1 MSNTI
6 KLTDVKG
13 VGSVTLT
20 LDDSKRVFTFIGT
33 NGVGKTKCL
42 ESLFQWFLLTNT
54 SFWQYADNSR
64 INLEL
69 FNFTSMSV
77 DNKLFSMPLVVGGLH
92 NPATFNT
99 KNIKEVQ
106 HKKPVVFLGSQ
117 NRGHIQ
123 HDTILQNKP
132 AGNFSER
139 RKQYFSYLITGM
151 KENFSSLNMN
161 MGIEQWFVMQ
171 AQSSNKYQKQD
182 DNREVEIE
190 TVLRILHQ
198 IDSTI
203 DESFIEIDGDFRVF
217 IKINGHKRDLT
228 QLSTGFA
235 SILKIVQSI
244 VSGYGYFTNGKEL
257 QNTDGIVLIDEIES
271 HLHIKWQANIVSLLK
286 KVFPNTVFYIA
297 THSSVVLSQLEQGEG
312 YRLVRNDNNAVMAE
326 SIVEPSN
333 VSFIDLLN
341 DAFGIDTNQL
351 KRQQLLNTNQEL
363 AKQQLLNLINGVG

>member
-1 MSNTI
+1 MNNTI
-6 KLTDVKG
+6 QLTDVKG
-13 VGSVTLT
+13 VGRVTLT
-20 LDDSKRVFTFIGT
+20 LDETKRVFTFIGT

-42 ESLFQWFLLTNT
+42 ESLFQWFLLTNN
-54 SFWQYADNSR
+54 SFWQYADNGL

-69 FNFTSMSV
+69 FNFTSISV
-77 DNKLFSMPLVVGGLH
+77 DNRLFSMPLVVGGLH

-123 HDTILQNKP
+123 HDNILLGKP
-132 AGNFSER
+132 VGSFSER
-139 RKQYFSYLITGM
+139 RKQYFSYLLTSM

-198 IDSTI
+198 IDNTI

-244 VSGYGYFTNGKEL
+244 VSGYGYFTNAIDL
-257 QNTDGIVLIDEIES
+257 QNTHGIVLIDEIES
-271 HLHIKWQANIVSLLK
+271 HLHIKWQASIVGLLK
-286 KVFPNTVFYIA
+286 TVFPNTVFYIA
-297 THSSVVLSQLEQGEG
+297 THSSVVLSQLEQGEA
-312 YRLVRNDNNAVMAE
+312 YRLVRNDDNAVIAE
-326 SIVEPSN
+326 SIIEPSN

-351 KRQQLLNTNQEL
+351 KRQQLLNTNQQL

>member
-54 SFWQYADNSR
+54 SFWQYADNSL

-92 NPATFNT
+92 NPAAFNT

-286 KVFPNTVFYIA
+286 KVFQNTVFYIA